1 MRKKRL
7 NIFFL
12 LIVFFS
18 LQNYGMAEKNFMWKV
33 ESDNSTVYLLGSIHV
48 AKASLYPLSETI
60 EKAFSSSDYLV
71 VEVNE
76 ENVNPLKML
85 QMASYTDS
93 NTLEKNISKGAYD
106 KLVSYFEKHNFPKE
120 KYNKFKPW
128 FALMTILGLELIT
141 NGYDPEMGI
150 DSHFMN
156 EAKEAD
162 KPVLELESFDAQMEM
177 LEKGVTK
184 FSEAFIS
191 LSLGDYEKTAE
202 EVDKM
207 FDLWKK
213 GDAVEM
219 EKSFNAD
226 TVAGHSEAMKF
237 LLDERNYKM
246 ADKVREYLKSGK
258 THFVVV
264 GSAHLVGSVG
274 LVNLLNEDKKYKIK
288 QM

>member
-1 MRKKRL
+1 MRKTKL
-7 NIFFL
+7 NIVFL
-12 LIVFFS
+12 LIAFLA
-18 LQNYGMAEKNFMWKV
+18 LQNSGRAEKNFLWKV
-33 ESDNSTVYLLGSIHV
+33 ESSNSTVYLLGSIHV

-60 EKAFSSSDYLV
+60 EKAYSASDYLV
-71 VEVNE
+71 VEVNQ
-76 ENVNPLKML
+76 ENINPMKML

-93 NTLEKNISKGAYD
+93 NTLEMNVSKDAYD
-106 KLVSYFEKHNFPKE
+106 KLASYFEKHQFPKE

-128 FALMTILGLELIT
+128 FALMTLLGLELVS
-141 NGYDPEMGI
+141 NGYNPEMGI
-150 DSHFMN
+150 DSHFMSQ
-156 EAKEAD
+156 AKEAG
-162 KPVLELESFDAQMEM
+162 KPILELESFDSQMEM
-177 LEKGVTK
+177 LETGVTK
-184 FSEAFIS
+184 FSEAFIN

-213 GDAVEM
+213 GDAEGL
-219 EKSFNAD
+219 EKSLSAD

-237 LLDERNYKM
+237 LLDNRNYKM

-264 GSAHLVGSVG
+264 GSAHLVGPIG
-274 LVNLLNEDKKYKIK
+274 IINLLNEEKNYKIK